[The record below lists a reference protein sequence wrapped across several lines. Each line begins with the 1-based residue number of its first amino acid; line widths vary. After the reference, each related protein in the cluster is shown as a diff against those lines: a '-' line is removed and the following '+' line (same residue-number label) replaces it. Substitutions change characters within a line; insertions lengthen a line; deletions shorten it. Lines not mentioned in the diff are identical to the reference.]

1 SAWNYW
7 IEQLRESDTDW
18 PAITRQLKILLASD
32 PRLDSAANRS
42 LLNSLDATLV
52 PGKAKPGSIEAMIDD
67 LVQVRKTPAPFQ
79 CTVTDPKQLR
89 VLQLGFDAVP
99 HLIEHLDDQRLTL
112 SGDTVGRL
120 AAEMVQ
126 GLAGSQFSKDL
137 DDPEHDWTAWK
148 ADARA
153 WWEKAKN
160 TKEESYLLTGV
171 LPSHSGR
178 QSLQWPNGYML
189 AVIQKKYPRH
199 LTKLYRDALDKYPRM
214 VTSPLAEAVTQSS
227 LPKDTKLE
235 LLLSAASNK
244 DAERRYTALCEIR
257 SLAPRRFRESL
268 IANLERM
275 PKSRRSPIGIV
286 PNRTS
291 PRSFSGKIIH
301 SFGNCS
307 RRSPA
312 A

>member
-1 SAWNYW
+1 TKKRDPIRYSIGFFFRPSTRNARPTMLVGTWQEELWHKVKFTVLEPEHASAQDIASWVKAANRGDPLGLAIQFKMRGWEQLAQALFQKASHNERHEPPRSTLGKSAWNYW

-67 LVQVRKTPAPFQ
+67 LVQVRKNLAPFQ

-148 ADARA
+148 ADAR
-153 WWEKAKN
+153 
-160 TKEESYLLTGV
+160 
-171 LPSHSGR
+171 
-178 QSLQWPNGYML
+178 
-189 AVIQKKYPRH
+189 
-199 LTKLYRDALDKYPRM
+199 
-214 VTSPLAEAVTQSS
+214 
-227 LPKDTKLE
+227 
-235 LLLSAASNK
+235 
-244 DAERRYTALCEIR
+244 
-257 SLAPRRFRESL
+257 
-268 IANLERM
+268 
-275 PKSRRSPIGIV
+275 
-286 PNRTS
+286 
-291 PRSFSGKIIH
+291 
-301 SFGNCS
+301 
-307 RRSPA
+307 
-312 A
+312 